1 MQELV
6 IKTIKNIS
14 INEKINNN
22 DKDFEIFKNISL
34 KYQVEI
40 NKGNK
45 DKSGINIDK
54 KIAYIEVYIKNQEF
68 IKI

>member
-54 KIAYIEVYIKNQEF
+54 KIAYIEVYIKN
-68 IKI
+68 